1 MMIDSRVWDFFRKSM
16 TELVEN
22 VLVKEEDPAD
32 ETSNDIKEEIMGPK
46 PTVDAKPVGLQLTYQ
61 LEQTIHDRPIKPDV
75 LDTIRS
81 MWQFSAIC
89 QFFMLFQDQVGV
101 EFFDTNE
108 LEELFAYPN
117 EEDWIVEVQV
127 RMFRVGTKNR
137 FIMPDTWLQYMEREF
152 EKQQIY
158 PECWNSISQMKY
170 EEIPLKTRIIML
182 HIICEMQLDRQDTL
196 KIVAETAENQA
207 AAWRVEP
214 IGHDSKGNTYY
225 IFDGFLDSSDSRL
238 YSESKSKKDPIW
250 KCCCITKNDWL
261 AFTEQ
266 FKDSNSTN
274 DKKLYKYFTNSL
286 LPLVL
291 KDLEALEHQR
301 EEKKERERQIQQ
313 ELEEEER
320 KKLEE
325 ERAEEERKALE
336 MLIAAES
343 RMESRRGIQTRRSA
357 REPSRGP
364 LTEEEVR
371 QDRLQARE
379 LRRLQRESR
388 IFAEYQSETN
398 SNSANQ
404 STSEGKVDE
413 EEEYI
418 DQSRNRTKAKKRK
431 IPKKPP
437 ARKRRRYDSEE
448 EDFNSDEETEEDDY
462 SIESDTPP
470 QVESPKEEEKEW
482 WFSCVCGKEGQNYD
496 GI

>member
-1 MMIDSRVWDFFRKSM
+1 MDGPAETLLV
-16 TELVEN
+16 TEKDPVEDI
-22 VLVKEEDPAD
+22 KE
-32 ETSNDIKEEIMGPK
+32 NIKEEIADPK
-46 PTVDAKPVGLQLTYQ
+46 DTVDAKPTGLQLTYQ
-61 LEQTIHDRPIKPDV
+61 PEQTIHDRPIKPDV

-101 EFFDTNE
+101 ELFDTNE
-108 LEELFAYPN
+108 LEELLAYPN

-170 EEIPLKTRIIML
+170 EEIPIRTRIIML
-182 HIICEMQLDRQDTL
+182 HVICEMQLDRHDTL

-225 IFDGFLDSSDSRL
+225 IFDGIFGSLDSRL
-238 YSESKSKKDPIW
+238 YSESKSKKDPVW

-274 DKKLYKYFTNSL
+274 DKKLYKYFTNDL

-301 EEKKERERQIQQ
+301 EEKREKERLLRE

-320 KKLEE
+320 QRLEE
-325 ERAEEERKALE
+325 EREEEERKALE
-336 MLIAAES
+336 AILAAES
-343 RMESRRGIQTRRSA
+343 RVESRRGIQTRRSA

-364 LTEEEVR
+364 RSEEEVR

-398 SNSANQ
+398 SNSANL
-404 STSEGKVDE
+404 SISEGKVDG

-418 DQSRNRTKAKKRK
+418 DNSRSRIKTKKRK
-431 IPKKPP
+431 APKKPP

-470 QVESPKEEEKEW
+470 QVASPKEEEKEW
-482 WFSCVCGKEGQNYD
+482 WFSCLCGKEGQNYD
-496 GI
+496 GM